1 MGFMSKFKGFMGIP
15 EDEYEDDEE
24 LDYEDDFE
32 EDGEENDASGFGS
45 DRRRVTAATAPEPA
59 STPSFSMPSPISSPM
74 SGGISG
80 GLSGISSPEPSKV
93 VSIHSTSQYQVVVVR
108 PEKFEDASGI
118 ADHLISKRAVL
129 LNLEA
134 ATPDIK
140 RRLVDFLSGVAYTN
154 GGQIKPVAN
163 STYIITPC
171 NVGVMGESMIDEL
184 GSHGVYF

>member
-1 MGFMSKFKGFMGIP
+1 MGFMNKFKGFMGIP
-15 EDEYEDDEE
+15 EDEYDDEDD
-24 LDYEDDFE
+24 LDYDDKDFDDGGED
-32 EDGEENDASGFGS
+32 EDVTGFGS
-45 DRRRVTAATAPEPA
+45 KNRRSAPAPAPAPQPAPSFTMPVVPEP
-59 STPSFSMPSPISSPM
+59 
-74 SGGISG
+74 
-80 GLSGISSPEPSKV
+80 EPVSKV
-93 VSIHSTSQYQVVVVR
+93 VSIHSNSQYQVVVVR

-118 ADHLISKRAVL
+118 ADHLIAKRAVL

-134 ATPDIK
+134 ATPDLK

-171 NVGVMGESMIDEL
+171 NVNVMGESMIDEL

>member
-1 MGFMSKFKGFMGIP
+1 MGFMNKFKNFMGIP
-15 EDEYEDDEE
+15 EDEYDDED
-24 LDYEDDFE
+24 LDYDKDFDEDE
-32 EDGEENDASGFGS
+32 EEEDASGFGE
-45 DRRRVTAATAPEPA
+45 DRRRPAPAPDPA
-59 STPSFSMPSPISSPM
+59 PTPSFSMPAAMPSSM
-74 SGGISG
+74 SSSI
-80 GLSGISSPEPSKV
+80 SGISEPDSGKV
-93 VSIHSTSQYQVVVVR
+93 VSIHANSQYQVVVVR
-108 PEKFEDASGI
+108 PERFEDASGI

-134 ATPDIK
+134 ATPDLK

-171 NVGVMGESMIDEL
+171 NVNVMGESMIDEL